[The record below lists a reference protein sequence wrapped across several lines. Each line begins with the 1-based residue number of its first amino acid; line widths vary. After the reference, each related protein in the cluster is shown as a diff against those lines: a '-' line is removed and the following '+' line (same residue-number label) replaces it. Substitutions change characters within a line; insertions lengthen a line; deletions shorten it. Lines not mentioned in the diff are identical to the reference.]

1 MRDHYHQL
9 EDYKTNIYH
18 LKTKCKILAKHSQ
31 NNLRKVFDDATRT
44 DPCGREISFTECESA
59 MYRSRRTLHPK
70 IPLTASEFCGMLPST
85 TLGEFHQCSVT
96 SGVDT
101 GVVFYSS
108 EMSTLLAEVTNIQ
121 FDGTFYTVPTQFGQ
135 LWTIFVAVGR
145 HTLPALHC
153 LMTAKSQE
161 LYKAVLESISAKI
174 PHFRPVASMS
184 DWEPAA
190 RNAINEVYPQ
200 ITVYGCWFHYTQ
212 CIWRKTQKLGL
223 SNAFKNNIQI
233 QFLFDFLTDLTNP

>member
-1 MRDHYHQL
+1 
-9 EDYKTNIYH
+9 
-18 LKTKCKILAKHSQ
+18 
-31 NNLRKVFDDATRT
+31 
-44 DPCGREISFTECESA
+44 

-70 IPLTASEFCGMLPST
+70 IPLTALEFCGMLPST

-145 HTLPALHC
+145 HTLPALHSGTPSGKLQYFDFVLNYPNLC
-153 LMTAKSQE
+153 SFDREMFNLLICFE
-161 LYKAVLESISAKI
+161 LYTSIIVS
-174 PHFRPVASMS
+174 
-184 DWEPAA
+184 
-190 RNAINEVYPQ
+190 
-200 ITVYGCWFHYTQ
+200 
-212 CIWRKTQKLGL
+212 
-223 SNAFKNNIQI
+223 KNNRNPNKRWQLVFSNGIYLQVLP
-233 QFLFDFLTDLTNP
+233 QLLF